1 MHNLRFQRTIKDQIS
16 CTGIG
21 LHSGEKVTMT
31 LRPAPEDT
39 GVVFVRKDRGA
50 DVFIKADISNV
61 VDTRFATT
69 LGRNGVIVQ
78 TVEHLLAALS
88 GLAIDNIFVDLD
100 TSEVPVMDGSATPF
114 IFLLN
119 KAGIVSQRKFQPYLK
134 IVKKVAVSEEGKS
147 IFIEPSGQPVITY
160 SIDFHHP
167 VLGEQCLSYYM
178 SEDNFT
184 REIARARTFGFLKEV
199 ELLREHGLAKGGSL
213 DNAIVIADYRIL
225 NDGGLRYKDEFVRH
239 KILDSIGDLS
249 LIGMP
254 FVGHLVASK
263 SGHALNTKLV
273 TKILE
278 DRESWVV
285 ISDPSQEEEYTEK
298 PHATHHLVPE
308 IAA

>member
-1 MHNLRFQRTIKDQIS
+1 MRFQRTIKDQIS

>member
-1 MHNLRFQRTIKDQIS
+1 MRFQRTIKEQIS

-50 DVFIKADISNV
+50 DVFIKADIKNIA
-61 VDTRFATT
+61 DTRFATT
-69 LGRNGVIVQ
+69 LARNGVAVQ

-88 GLAIDNIFVDLD
+88 GLGIDNIFVDLD
-100 TSEVPVMDGSATPF
+100 AAEVPVMDGSAAPF

-119 KAGIVSQRKFQPYLK
+119 KAGIASQKKFQPYLK
-134 IVKKVAVSEEGKS
+134 VVKEVAVAEEGKS
-147 IFIEPSGQPVITY
+147 IFVKPSDQPAVTY

-167 VLGEQCLSYYM
+167 VLGEQHLSYYM
-178 SEDNFT
+178 NEDNFS
-184 REIARARTFGFLKEV
+184 REIAKARTFGFLKEV
-199 ELLREHGLAKGGSL
+199 ELLRESGLAKGGSL

-254 FVGHLVASK
+254 FVGHLFASK

-278 DRESWVV
+278 DRESWVI
-285 ISDPSQEEEYTEK
+285 ISDPSQEEEFAGR
-298 PHATHHLVPE
+298 PQLVSRQLVP
-308 IAA
+308 AAN

>member
-1 MHNLRFQRTIKDQIS
+1 
-16 CTGIG
+16 
-21 LHSGEKVTMT
+21 MT

-39 GVVFVRKDRGA
+39 GVVFVRKDRGG
-50 DVFIKADISNV
+50 DVFIKSEINNV

-69 LGRNGVIVQ
+69 VGRNGVIVQ

-100 TSEVPVMDGSATPF
+100 SSEVPVMDGSATPF

-134 IVKKVAVSEEGKS
+134 IVKKVAVAEEGKS
-147 IFIEPSGQPVITY
+147 IFVKPADQPVITY

-178 SEDNFT
+178 SEDNFS
-184 REIARARTFGFLKEV
+184 REIAKARTFGFLKEV
-199 ELLREHGLAKGGSL
+199 ELLRENGLAKGGSL

-249 LIGMP
+249 LLGMP
-254 FVGHLVASK
+254 FVGHLVACK

-273 TKILE
+273 TKILD

-285 ISDPSQEEEYTEK
+285 ISDPSQEEEYTGT
-298 PHATHHLVPE
+298 PRAAHHLVPE
-308 IAA
+308 VA